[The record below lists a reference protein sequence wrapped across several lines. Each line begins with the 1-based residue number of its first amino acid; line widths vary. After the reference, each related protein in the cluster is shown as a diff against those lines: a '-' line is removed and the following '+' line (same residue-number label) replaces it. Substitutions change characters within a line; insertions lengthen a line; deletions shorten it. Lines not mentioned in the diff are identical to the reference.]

1 MENMNELEK
10 YTNEQLRAEL
20 KRRAEKAKAE
30 REKVAR
36 CRNCVNM
43 IVEMVSGVIPFT
55 KCKVNTYKL
64 HGKDVYKVTV
74 PSSKACKKYEKK
86 VK

>member
-1 MENMNELEK
+1 MKELEK
-10 YTNEQLRAEL
+10 YTTEQLKAEL
-20 KRRAEKAKAE
+20 KRRAEKARTE

-43 IVEMVSGVIPFT
+43 VVEMVSGVIPFT

-64 HGKDVYKVTV
+64 HGKDVFKVV
-74 PSSKACKKYEKK
+74 EPSNRACKKYEKK
-86 VK
+86 SR

>member
-1 MENMNELEK
+1 MNELEK
-10 YTNEQLRAEL
+10 YTTEQLKAEI
-20 KRRAEKAKAE
+20 KRRAEITKAE

-64 HGKDVYKVTV
+64 HGKDVFKVV
-74 PSSKACKKYEKK
+74 EPSSRACKKYEKK
-86 VK
+86 SR